1 MTTGLTD
8 QERSVIEERITRL
21 YHDLQAEAMNL
32 NADGV
37 LAYLRN
43 VHNLGV
49 MRDGAFFPTMESFMS
64 PIGEGYA
71 RQERL
76 EEDISEMRV
85 QALARDA
92 AVLIVD
98 KTFTVYEKDGSTYT
112 SPTVQTRVG
121 ADVDGEWKFIHLH
134 MSTPHQPE

>member
-21 YHDLQAEAMNL
+21 YHELQDEAMNL

-37 LAYLRN
+37 LAFLSN
-43 VHNLGV
+43 AHDLGA
-49 MRDGAFFPTMESFMS
+49 MRDGVFFPTMESLMS

-76 EEDISEMRV
+76 
-85 QALARDA
+85 
-92 AVLIVD
+92 
-98 KTFTVYEKDGSTYT
+98 
-112 SPTVQTRVG
+112 
-121 ADVDGEWKFIHLH
+121 
-134 MSTPHQPE
+134 